1 MRGYSIDLRERVV
14 KAIKEDKQSTK
25 EVAKRFG
32 LSRWTVNRY
41 MKRESKGTLAAIKP
55 PGRPRV
61 LDETALKVLKV
72 QVKEH
77 KDWTLEQH
85 AEGLNKARGSKLK
98 KSSIGNYFKRLGI
111 TIKKDV
117 LSSRAR

>member
-1 MRGYSIDLRERVV
+1 MRGYSLDLRERVV
-14 KAIKEDKQSTK
+14 KAVKEEKQSVK

-41 MKRESKGTLAAIKP
+41 LKRADEGKLAASRP
-55 PGRPRV
+55 PGRPRG
-61 LDETALKVLKV
+61 LDEVGLEALAK

-77 KDWTLEQH
+77 QVWTLEQH
-85 AEGLNKARGSKLK
+85 AEALAKANAGSLK
-98 KSSIGNYFKRLGI
+98 KSSVGNYLKRLGI

-117 LSSRAR
+117 PSPGTG

>member
-14 KAIKEDKQSTK
+14 KAVKEEKQSTK
-25 EVAKRFG
+25 EVAQRFG
-32 LSRWTVNRY
+32 LSRWSVNRY
-41 MKRESKGTLAAIKP
+41 IKREAEGKLAASKP
-55 PGRPRV
+55 PGRRQE
-61 LDETALKVLKV
+61 LDEAALKLLKK
-72 QVKEH
+72 QVKEQ

-85 AEGLNKARGSKLK
+85 AEALSKAKVCKLK

-117 LSSRAR
+117 LSSRRR

>member
-1 MRGYSIDLRERVV
+1 MGGYSLDLRERVV
-14 KAIKEDKQSTK
+14 KAVKEEKQSTK
-25 EVAKRFG
+25 EVAQRFG
-32 LSRWTVNRY
+32 LSRRSANRY
-41 MKRESKGTLAAIKP
+41 LKREGEGKLAASKP
-55 PGRPRV
+55 PGRPQS
-61 LDETALKVLKV
+61 LDAGAQKLLKT

-85 AEGLNKARGSKLK
+85 AEGLSKARVSNLK

>member
-1 MRGYSIDLRERVV
+1 MRGYSIERVV
-14 KAIKEDKQSTK
+14 KAIKDEKQSTQ

-41 MKRESKGTLAAIKP
+41 MKREAEGKLAARKP
-55 PGRPRV
+55 PGRSPS
-61 LDETALKVLKV
+61 LDEAGVQLLKT

-85 AEGLNKARGSKLK
+85 AEGLSKAKAGKVK

-111 TIKKDV
+111 TINKDI
-117 LSSRAR
+117 LSSGTK

>member
-14 KAIKEDKQSTK
+14 KAVKEEQQSTK

-41 MKRESKGTLAAIKP
+41 MKREAEGKLAASKP
-55 PGRPRV
+55 PGRPQG
-61 LDETALKVLKV
+61 LDEVAQKHLRA

-77 KDWTLEQH
+77 KDWSLEQH
-85 AEGLNKARGSKLK
+85 AEALSKAKVSKLK

-117 LSSRAR
+117 LPSRTR